1 MEVEFTARQVKISKA
16 LRTQAE
22 EGTERVARIL
32 GKNTRVSI
40 TFSAQKLLQIVE
52 MTIQARLLKFAAS
65 GKAETQEA
73 ALRLAIEHAE
83 SQARRHRD
91 RRIESKRLPK
101 EEKELAAPPVTRSKA
116 QSAPPEKGT
125 EEAKPVRSR
134 KKASAAVDVLSFPAR
149 KKYVQPHILSSD
161 EAIAQNPLS
170 IEEAVKDAESRDC
183 DLLVFRDLSGNLFV
197 LHRCRD
203 GQMELV
209 EIP

>member
-1 MEVEFTARQVKISKA
+1 MEVEFTARKVKISKA

-22 EGTERVARIL
+22 EGMERIARIL
-32 GKNTRVSI
+32 GINTRASL

-52 MTIQARLLKFAAS
+52 VTIQARLLKFAAS
-65 GKAETQEA
+65 GKAETQDA
-73 ALRLAIEHAE
+73 ALRLALEHAE

-116 QSAPPEKGT
+116 KSVVPKGET
-125 EEAKPVRSR
+125 EATKPLRAR
-134 KKASAAVDVLSFPAR
+134 KSVSAASVVSSASM
-149 KKYVQPHILSSD
+149 KYVEPHVLSSD

-183 DLLVFRDLSGNLFV
+183 DLLVFRDLTGNLFV
-197 LHRCRD
+197 LHRRHD

>member
-1 MEVEFTARQVKISKA
+1 MEVEFTARKVKISKA

-22 EGTERVARIL
+22 EGMERIARIL
-32 GKNTRVSI
+32 GKNTRVSM

-52 MTIQARLLKFAAS
+52 VTIQARLLKFAAE
-65 GKAETQEA
+65 GKAETQDA

-116 QSAPPEKGT
+116 QSAPSEK
-125 EEAKPVRSR
+125 EAKEAKSLRFRTKVSEEIADPS
-134 KKASAAVDVLSFPAR
+134 R
-149 KKYVQPHILSSD
+149 KKYVEPHILSSD
-161 EAIAQNPLS
+161 EAIAQNPMS

-183 DLLVFRDLSGNLFV
+183 DLLVFRDLTGNLFV
-197 LHRCRD
+197 LHHRRD
-203 GQMELV
+203 GQVELV